1 MSGGEKC
8 WARIGYGAM
17 RLVGERRPSGLGWAG
32 ASEGDAV
39 RLLRRAV
46 ELGVDHIDTA
56 EFYAGGR
63 VNKLLRTALAP
74 YDGLVVATKIRAR
87 IDPSSPA
94 GLVTAQKPEELRRS
108 FEDNVRS
115 LGIDQLPLVYLRRTD
130 TPPGIV
136 AEGDQR
142 VPIDD
147 QLVEL
152 IKLREAGTI
161 GSIGLGNVSAETIR
175 RVAPAGIASVQN
187 HYSLVA
193 RADEPALQACQ
204 ELDIAWVF
212 RFSARWILARPPPV
226 AEQPVVQEIAARL
239 GATPSAVGLAWLLR
253 HAPNGL
259 LIAGTSSTDHL
270 EANLRVGDLQLDPES
285 VVTLDS
291 LTPVVT

>member
-108 FEDNVRS
+108 FKTTCVRWAS
-115 LGIDQLPLVYLRRTD
+115 ISCRWCTCAAP
-130 TPPGIV
+130 TPH
-136 AEGDQR
+136 
-142 VPIDD
+142 
-147 QLVEL
+147 
-152 IKLREAGTI
+152 
-161 GSIGLGNVSAETIR
+161 
-175 RVAPAGIASVQN
+175 PASSPKVINA
-187 HYSLVA
+187 
-193 RADEPALQACQ
+193 
-204 ELDIAWVF
+204 F
-212 RFSARWILARPPPV
+212 RSMIN
-226 AEQPVVQEIAARL
+226 
-239 GATPSAVGLAWLLR
+239 WL
-253 HAPNGL
+253 
-259 LIAGTSSTDHL
+259 S
-270 EANLRVGDLQLDPES
+270 
-285 VVTLDS
+285 
-291 LTPVVT
+291 